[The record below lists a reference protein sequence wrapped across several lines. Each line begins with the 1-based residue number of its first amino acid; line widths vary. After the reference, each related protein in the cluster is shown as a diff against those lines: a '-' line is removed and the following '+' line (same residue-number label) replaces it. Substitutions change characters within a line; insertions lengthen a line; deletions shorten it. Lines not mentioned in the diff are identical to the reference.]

1 MAILAL
7 LVSYYPY
14 GSPLK
19 LVRTQT
25 PGPVQALGIA
35 NFTSFREF
43 LTQPHG
49 VSFLALYSATDSG
62 GHLSRLLEPFLY
74 SSVFQHLVLQIPDF
88 SYFLN
93 SDFCPL
99 NLVFCNMSGLSL
111 PVLWPKKCLQAE
123 SRGNHK
129 IPLCVASFSLLLRDH
144 ILVPSIVQCL
154 TIVEVSLLLIVLLK
168 LSQILSVGTPSRW
181 FFFMSF

>member
-1 MAILAL
+1 
-7 LVSYYPY
+7 
-14 GSPLK
+14 
-19 LVRTQT
+19 
-25 PGPVQALGIA
+25 
-35 NFTSFREF
+35 
-43 LTQPHG
+43 
-49 VSFLALYSATDSG
+49 
-62 GHLSRLLEPFLY
+62 
-74 SSVFQHLVLQIPDF
+74 
-88 SYFLN
+88 
-93 SDFCPL
+93 
-99 NLVFCNMSGLSL
+99 MSGLSL

-181 FFFMSF
+181 FFFYVLLTCPYSFYGIYILPSTIRCSKLILYFPFPRPRIGICKKICYLSVKNDNWRPNVTILCGC